1 MFTKVNSPVK
11 FMVSAT
17 SALARAIACAVFL
30 LVFSLAANSQSDSD
44 YEGLE
49 HWLTAEQIETF
60 GLSGLSRAQEQA
72 LSNWIGEQ
80 LAVKAQL
87 DAADGGQ
94 MRRGSTAK
102 EFEARVMG
110 DVSGWSG
117 NAVFKLDNGQVW
129 VQRGSER
136 SNKQLSNPSVSIK
149 QNFLGFYVMTFT
161 DTGQKVRVKRRQ

>member
-1 MFTKVNSPVK
+1 M
-11 FMVSAT
+11 
-17 SALARAIACAVFL
+17 
-30 LVFSLAANSQSDSD
+30 ANSQPDSD
-44 YEGLE
+44 YRGLE
-49 HWLTAEQIETF
+49 HWLTNEQIETF
-60 GLSGLSRAQEQA
+60 GLGGLSRPQEQA

-87 DAADGGQ
+87 DAADAGQ
-94 MRRGSTAK
+94 VRRDSTAK
-102 EFEARVMG
+102 GFEAKVMG
-110 DVSGWSG
+110 DISGWSG